1 LRPSIA
7 RSILVIARAQGK
19 DIGLGANSPGGQQK
33 ELSVPYPLSATRD
46 VIIRTERFE
55 DAVRFYESVL
65 GLKIVQRN
73 ESLVGFDAGAFRLY
87 VEHGPAYGPVFE
99 FLAANFRAARAAMLA
114 AGCTIQEENASVP
127 RCYLRDPYG
136 LVFNIDQRRSAS

>member
-1 LRPSIA
+1 MA
-7 RSILVIARAQGK
+7 GSILASSPAQGK
-19 DIGLGANSPGGQQK
+19 DIGLRANSPGGQPK
-33 ELSVPYPLSATRD
+33 EFSVPYPLSATRD

-65 GLKIVQRN
+65 GLKIVQRS

-87 VEHGPAYGPVFE
+87 VEHGPAHGPVFD
-99 FLAANFRAARAAMLA
+99 FLAANFRAARAALLA
-114 AGCTIQEENASVP
+114 AGCTIQEEDTSVP

-136 LVFNIDQRRSAS
+136 LVFNIDQRRAAS